1 MLKINK
7 IRAIENDILA
17 GNNPLAVRLGPLKSR
32 YYHATVITV
41 AFLCLVLF
49 TLLYLH
55 GWYSWLF
62 LLSAPVL
69 FMHIRRVLGDMTA
82 TGMRP
87 LLEQM
92 VKAALLVNILFSA
105 GLICQRL

>member
-1 MLKINK
+1 
-7 IRAIENDILA
+7 
-17 GNNPLAVRLGPLKSR
+17 
-32 YYHATVITV
+32 
-41 AFLCLVLF
+41 
-49 TLLYLH
+49 
-55 GWYSWLF
+55 
-62 LLSAPVL
+62 
-69 FMHIRRVLGDMTA
+69 MTA

>member
-1 MLKINK
+1 MPGALYPALSA
-7 IRAIENDILA
+7 RLVQ
-17 GNNPLAVRLGPLKSR
+17 LAVPALRTG
-32 YYHATVITV
+32 TVY
-41 AFLCLVLF
+41 AYQAC
-49 TLLYLH
+49 
-55 GWYSWLF
+55 
-62 LLSAPVL
+62 A
-69 FMHIRRVLGDMTA
+69 GDMTA